1 MSTSTTLNLS
11 RNRSV
16 ELDLAL
22 TAIHVGGVIGKSL
35 LRPFSFP
42 SQLKRTPRPFPT
54 LKLAR
59 EVKEIDDFR
68 FEDFIIQ
75 GYKPHPK
82 IQMDMAV

>member
-1 MSTSTTLNLS
+1 MNIVTFFTFL
-11 RNRSV
+11 
-16 ELDLAL
+16 
-22 TAIHVGGVIGKSL
+22 
-35 LRPFSFP
+35 P
-42 SQLKRTPRPFPT
+42 QLKRTPRPFPT

-68 FEDFIIQ
+68 FEDFVIQ